1 MSQKERIKKALGISV
16 YPWSSDEESNSDE
29 PAAQATEQS
38 VEQMETTDQ
47 AGTSAVSPNETPSS
61 AAAADARSDP
71 ENLRRLRNIYWK
83 MLNLPRHMFGSQQ
96 INRRDLAEMRRLGAP
111 ISSIERVIAI
121 NRVSDWNRLRRGLAS
136 NSNNAEEEES
146 SSDDTPQDNTTAPST
161 SRMTRRGGRRV
172 MLAGT
177 SQQASSNERERPE
190 RPASAPGTEGF
201 QNQSS
206 TLEANENEAAPAE
219 GQAAAP
225 SPQSEEDQSDNEEE
239 SDDGERR
246 SPEANPEE
254 AAAEPP
260 ANAGTAETVE
270 NEPRQANEEEN
281 EEENNASNNSDEE
294 QRRRRKRRRIV
305 GHETAIALK
314 KFNEKFLRV
323 LECPVCLECMAPP
336 LRQCGRGH
344 LLCSRCCSRLNSCPL
359 CRTGLS
365 SVRNR
370 AMEAVAELL
379 KYPCR
384 HGCGQ
389 ERRLKHR
396 EAHEANCSSRI
407 YKCPAT
413 SCTEG
418 SSMTLGDLPRHL
430 QTRHPAMVKRS
441 PRHTMRV
448 PMNQEHRENMV
459 LMVGPEMFHLR
470 LDVEQRRGLHVHVA
484 YLGPVTRAKYFAYE
498 VSVDGDEMRKLVY
511 TRVTHSDLECSSV
524 ILRRVD
530 CFHLPLAQAPNYLR
544 SQPRNSEANAGHLEL
559 TVQILVNEQRCT
571 NLNEP
576 GS

>member
-29 PAAQATEQS
+29 PAAQATVQS
-38 VEQMETTDQ
+38 VEQAVTTDQ
-47 AGTSAVSPNETPSS
+47 AGTGAVSPNENPIS
-61 AAAADARSDP
+61 AASADARTDP

-83 MLNLPRHMFGSQQ
+83 MLNLPSHMLGSQQ
-96 INRRDLAEMRRLGAP
+96 INRRDLAEMRRLGPNTP

-136 NSNNAEEEES
+136 
-146 SSDDTPQDNTTAPST
+146 PST
-161 SRMTRRGGRRV
+161 SRMTRRGARRV

-177 SQQASSNERERPE
+177 SQQATSMERDRPE
-190 RPASAPGTEGF
+190 RPASAPGEGY

-225 SPQSEEDQSDNEEE
+225 SPQSEEVQSDNEEE
-239 SDDGERR
+239 SDDGQRR
-246 SPEANPEE
+246 SPDPNPEPVG
-254 AAAEPP
+254 AGTGAEPS
-260 ANAGTAETVE
+260 ANAGAAETVE
-270 NEPRQANEEEN
+270 NESRQANDEEN
-281 EEENNASNNSDEE
+281 EDNNASNNSDDE

-305 GHETAIALK
+305 THETAIALK

-407 YKCPAT
+407 YKCPAA

-430 QTRHPAMVKRS
+430 QMRHPAMVKRS

-459 LMVGPEMFHLR
+459 LMVGPELFHLR

-544 SQPRNSEANAGHLEL
+544 SQPGNSEANAGHLEL
-559 TVQILVNEQRCT
+559 TVQILVNEQRST